1 MRLVTIQ
8 SSAFKSVFEVL
19 KEILNDVNVT
29 FTKEGMFITTLETN
43 RNSLVEL
50 CLKAENFEE
59 YECEHPIEAG
69 INVTNLFKLLKTITN
84 TDVLIVS
91 INCEEFMN
99 IEIHNETNKSTT
111 KFCLKLMDINESKI
125 QIPPLNVNTITPMKS
140 SDFQRICRDM
150 SNIGENMNITRIDN
164 LFKLKCDGDFANQ
177 ETIIEVDETSNE
189 ISGVYSLKYLNIF
202 TKATNMCAIMHIMQ
216 EDQGKFLVLKYNVA
230 NLGELKFYLIA
241 KINE

>member
-29 FTKEGMFITTLETN
+29 FTAEGMFITTLETN

-50 CLKAENFEE
+50 CLKSENFEE
-59 YECEHPIEAG
+59 YECENPIEAG
-69 INVTNLFKLLKTITN
+69 INVTNLFKLLKSITN
-84 TDVLIVS
+84 TDVLIIS

-99 IEIHNETNKSTT
+99 IEIHNEANKSTT
-111 KFCLKLMDINESKI
+111 NFCLKLMDINESKI

-150 SNIGENMNITRIDN
+150 SNIGENMKITRIDK
-164 LFKLKCDGDFANQ
+164 LFKLKCEGDFANQ
-177 ETIIEVDETSNE
+177 ETIIEVNEISNE
-189 ISGVYSLKYLNIF
+189 ISGIYSLKYLNIF
-202 TKATNMCAIMHIMQ
+202 TKATNMCGLMEIMQ